1 MEIEEIRPSL
11 DRMIVGAIVRDTL
24 DVLEEA
30 KNLMEDLWY
39 TDETMRWK
47 EHADKWPQLA
57 RLLDQAIETLKEAP

>member
-30 KNLMEDLWY
+30 KNLMEDLWD

-47 EHADKWPQLA
+47 ERADKWPQLA